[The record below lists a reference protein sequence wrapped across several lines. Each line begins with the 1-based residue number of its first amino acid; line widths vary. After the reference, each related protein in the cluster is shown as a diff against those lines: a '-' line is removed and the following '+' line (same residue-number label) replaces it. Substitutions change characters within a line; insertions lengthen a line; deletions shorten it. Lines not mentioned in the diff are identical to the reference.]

1 MVQAGHCAQ
10 FPGWNT
16 LHLAIGSEVCRG
28 QVSAFNPWLTF
39 ICIRSDRLVYVAQ
52 KYNPT
57 RMFTPE
63 GTVGLGGPLLV
74 SESATARRGTDSCSS
89 HLTSIV
95 QSILWSP
102 LVAINSGED
111 RSLHGM

>member
-1 MVQAGHCAQ
+1 MFAQ
-10 FPGWNT
+10 S
-16 LHLAIGSEVCRG
+16 LC
-28 QVSAFNPWLTF
+28 LT
-39 ICIRSDRLVYVAQ
+39 IIRIRSVRLVYVAQ

-74 SESATARRGTDSCSS
+74 SESARRGSDSCSS
-89 HLTSIV
+89 RLTLIV

-102 LVAINSGED
+102 LAAINSGED

>member
-1 MVQAGHCAQ
+1 MCAQ
-10 FPGWNT
+10 S
-16 LHLAIGSEVCRG
+16 H
-28 QVSAFNPWLTF
+28 WLTL
-39 ICIRSDRLVYVAQ
+39 IRIRSDRLVYVAQ

-74 SESATARRGTDSCSS
+74 SESARRETDSRRN
-89 HLTSIV
+89 HLTLIV

-102 LVAINSGED
+102 LAAINSGED